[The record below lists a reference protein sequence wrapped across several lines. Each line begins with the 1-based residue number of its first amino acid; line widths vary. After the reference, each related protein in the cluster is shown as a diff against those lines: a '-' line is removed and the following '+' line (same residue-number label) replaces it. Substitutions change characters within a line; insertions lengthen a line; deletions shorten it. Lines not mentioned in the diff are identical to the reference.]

1 MQIVAALFLDL
12 LCGDPKGLP
21 HPVVGVGWGIR
32 LWEKYLYP
40 KENKRRW
47 GAVFCAAVLA
57 TAGGVV
63 GAVLLLA
70 SLNRW
75 LFDAV
80 VLYLLYAALAWRSL
94 KDESLPVALA
104 LMERDLPKARE
115 RLSHVVGR
123 DTRDL
128 DESAIV
134 RATVETVGENY
145 VDGIVS
151 VLFFMALGWA
161 VGGGAGAALFAWL
174 FKAANTLDS
183 MVGYDD
189 ERYHDFGS
197 ASARLDD
204 VLNFIPA
211 RLGGAIALAAGACL
225 GYPFLRACKIFLSDR
240 RKHRSPNS
248 AHGESAFA
256 GLLGIRLGGG
266 AFYEGAFEERP
277 FIGDSPDAR
286 DAEPADIFR
295 AHRLLDASVA
305 LCALLVM
312 LAIRQG
318 KFFPLL

>member
-12 LCGDPKGLP
+12 LFGDPKGLP
-21 HPVVGVGWGIR
+21 HPVVGVGWVIR
-32 LWEKYLYP
+32 FWEKILYP
-40 KENKRRW
+40 KENKKRW

-57 TAGGVV
+57 TVGGVV
-63 GAVLLLA
+63 GVGLLLA

-75 LFDAV
+75 FFGAV
-80 VLYLLYAALAWRSL
+80 VLYLLYASLAWRSL

-104 LMERDLPKARE
+104 LMDRDIPKARE
-115 RLSHVVGR
+115 RLSHIVGR
-123 DTRDL
+123 DTQNL
-128 DESAIV
+128 DEPTIV

-151 VLFFMALGWA
+151 VLFFMVLGWA
-161 VGGGAGAALFAWL
+161 VGGGVGATLFAWL

-189 ERYHDFGS
+189 ERYRDFGG

-204 VLNFIPA
+204 ILNFIPA
-211 RLGGAIALAAGACL
+211 RLGGAIALIAGACL
-225 GYPFLRACKIFLSDR
+225 GYPFPRACKIFLSDR
-240 RKHRSPNS
+240 KKHRSPNS
-248 AHGESAFA
+248 AHGESVFA

-266 AFYEGAFEERP
+266 AFYEGTFEERP
-277 FIGDSPDAR
+277 LIGDAPDAR

-305 LCALLVM
+305 LCALLAM
-312 LAIRQG
+312 LVIR
-318 KFFPLL
+318 